1 MDTTTY
7 IFAVS
12 MIVFVGASFY
22 VWFRFFKKET
32 KREIENDDSKKVMLQ
47 AYERLTL
54 LASRIALP
62 ALISRLNVPNSTV
75 QDMQMLLLQTIREE
89 FDFNI
94 SQQIYVST
102 NAWSA
107 VKTLRDQ
114 NLLIINQIAASL
126 PEHATGGDLNKIIL
140 DFLMNDKRGNLHELV
155 SDVLAEEAKKLMNSS
170 HVIYKD

>member
-12 MIVFVGASFY
+12 MVVFIGASFY

-62 ALISRLNVPNSTV
+62 SLISKLNVPNSAAR
-75 QDMQMLLLQTIREE
+75 DMQMLLIQTIKEE

-102 NAWSA
+102 NAWTA
-107 VKTLRDQ
+107 IKTLRDQ

-126 PEHATGGDLNKIIL
+126 PEHANGGDLNKIIL

-155 SDVLAEEAKKLMNSS
+155 SDVLAEEAKKLMKSS